1 MGVRFGTPAAALVL
15 GCLLVL
21 LTACGGPGR
30 VSRDGTTC
38 TGQLT
43 GPGPVYLTAWFH
55 TGPPAEA
62 ATMRHQVA
70 AFNAAQR
77 QAQVRLTEIPAAWRF
92 LSYLLQTSQVLRL
105 ARASGGIPATRAAIR
120 QEPAFAPGGPDHLS
134 VQQLEDGIA
143 RARPQTPAYPAITA
157 AFSTAFL
164 DIAQGGSVRRALDT
178 AAGQIDRNLAAHRYH
193 QPSEP

>member
-1 MGVRFGTPAAALVL
+1 MGVRFGTPAAAAAAALVL
-15 GCLLVL
+15 GCLIVL

-43 GPGPVYLTAWFH
+43 GPGP
-55 TGPPAEA
+55 
-62 ATMRHQVA
+62 
-70 AFNAAQR
+70 
-77 QAQVRLTEIPAAWRF
+77 
-92 LSYLLQTSQVLRL
+92 
-105 ARASGGIPATRAAIR
+105 
-120 QEPAFAPGGPDHLS
+120 
-134 VQQLEDGIA
+134 EDGIA

-164 DIAQGGSVRRALDT
+164 DIAQGGSVRRALGT
-178 AAGQIDRNLAAHRYH
+178 AAGQIDRNLAAHRYY